1 MLFIISIQDIKYK
14 KIENKWILILLI
26 CDVCKGFALEWFAGA
41 LTAGIVFFLILFFA
55 PASFG
60 GGDVKLS
67 VAVGYYLGAEKWF
80 YSFAVAVFLAGAVIV
95 GKYIFGKI
103 NREEEIAFGPYL
115 CLGAV
120 AVKVFM

>member
-1 MLFIISIQDIKYK
+1 M
-14 KIENKWILILLI
+14 LLI
-26 CDVCKGFALEWFAGA
+26 CDMCKGFAAKWFAGA
-41 LTAGIVFFLILFFA
+41 FAAGLVFFLILLFA

-67 VAVGYYLGAEKWF
+67 VAIGYYLGAKRWF
-80 YSFAVAVFLAGAVIV
+80 YSFAVAVFLVGAVIV

-103 NREEEIAFGPYL
+103 NRKEEIAFGPYL

-120 AVKVFM
+120 VVKVFM